1 MEGKQSVI
9 ARLMGF
15 DEHQPLEAIHK
26 PQRVL
31 SENYLRKVASIGV
44 GKKKNKKEAKEV
56 CQRKGVLDLSF
67 QKCAIGE
74 EFHDSSKLDFF
85 QKHKNDSVTCS
96 ERFDLV
102 RQYESS
108 SSHMRIIVLKPIS
121 GKAKR
126 FGVKNVQ
133 CSVESIR
140 QRSSASREI
149 FKELK
154 RIRRWRNLGFPKMNS
169 SLGLSGGDTPTLK
182 SEILSP
188 PSTCSFE
195 YSDKSTLSNR
205 SKKQIWERC
214 LLREKYKVETTSRIS
229 TLDELIALQDP
240 ISWPRNCKPG
250 LDLSKFAKQQ
260 LKCEAYSNR
269 WYLGLEKPLNQA
281 RSKMIIKHDFI
292 KDMVVD
298 KEIENTNKS
307 FGESESEQLE
317 PTMCISLEED
327 YDSSS
332 LTTDTST
339 QQDSSTGF
347 QEESSVFSHCSSIEP
362 DSVMSFEE
370 PYQPSP
376 ISVLELPFSSESL
389 GRVKGDI
396 CDLKRQHQLPKSKTW
411 YKEESSMVISSD
423 DETDND
429 ALMKDFKV
437 EESRNISYL
446 IELLK
451 EVNLL
456 GKNIEEFS
464 SWDSLEFPI
473 SVSVFETLEKK
484 YGDQMS
490 WKRSDRLLLFDSINA
505 GLVEII
511 LPCIGEPTCE
521 MSVSRRLSPIRDA
534 MEDLLK
540 LRVGNEKEYDKAKN
554 SKEIVMGSELGKID
568 LGDEIYVIV
577 MEIQKLL
584 FDELAAELFSM

>member
-67 QKCAIGE
+67 QKCATGE
-74 EFHDSSKLDFF
+74 ESDSKLDFF

-108 SSHMRIIVLKPIS
+108 SSHMRILVLKPIS

-154 RIRRWRNLGFPKMNS
+154 RIRRWRNLGFPTMNS

-188 PSTCSFE
+188 PSTL
-195 YSDKSTLSNR
+195 KNIKLKR
-205 SKKQIWERC
+205 
-214 LLREKYKVETTSRIS
+214 LLELVP
-229 TLDELIALQDP
+229 LDELIALQDP

-292 KDMVVD
+292 KDMVLD

-307 FGESESEQLE
+307 SGESETESEQLD

-423 DETDND
+423 DETEND

-540 LRVGNEKEYDKAKN
+540 LLVGNEKEYDKAKN
-554 SKEIVMGSELGKID
+554 SKEIVIGSELGKID

-577 MEIQKLL
+577 MEIQRLL